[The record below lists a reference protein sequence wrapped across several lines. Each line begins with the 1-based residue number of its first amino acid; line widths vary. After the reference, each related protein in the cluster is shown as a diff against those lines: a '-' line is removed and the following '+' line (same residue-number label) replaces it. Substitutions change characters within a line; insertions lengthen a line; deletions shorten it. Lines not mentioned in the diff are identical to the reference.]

1 MMALAL
7 ALLLSFDTAA
17 PMWGLACLAQ
27 DKPAPAPQA
36 EPPPPDPELER
47 KSFKVAE
54 GFEVTL
60 FAADPL
66 VAKPTQMNFDARGRL
81 WISTSSVYPMVL
93 PGEIPNDRIV
103 ILEDTD
109 GDGKADKSTVFAE
122 GLHIPTGIEPGDGG
136 CYVANSTELIH
147 LRDTDG
153 DGKADQRR
161 VILSGFG
168 TEDTHHII
176 HTFRWG
182 PDGALY
188 FNQSIYIHSHIET
201 PGGTR
206 RLGGGGIWRFKPASL
221 DLEVFCKG
229 MCNPW
234 GHEFDR
240 WGNSFGTDGAGGDG
254 IHYLIP
260 GFTYPH
266 FPSGE
271 KSFPGLN
278 PGQPKY
284 CADEIISGRHFPDDW
299 QGDIITNDFRAN
311 RVVRFKISDDGSG
324 FSSKLMP
331 DLITSTDRA
340 FRPIDVRLGPD
351 GALYIADWYNPIINH
366 GEVGFRDP
374 RRDHT
379 HGRIWRVTAKGRPL
393 VPRPALVDASIPE
406 LLEQLKAPEGW
417 TRHFAKR
424 VLAERNPKEVS
435 TALAAWTKTLT
446 DDHDRLEA
454 LWTSQTIDAL
464 DVPLLKLLL
473 RAKDFNARAAATRV
487 LGHAAVPDALTLLEA
502 QIADE
507 HPRVRL
513 EAIRSLKEIPDP
525 RAIEIATRAID
536 KPMDRFLEHALWL
549 TANELRD
556 VWLPAYQEKKITFDG
571 NAEHEGF
578 ALKAVK
584 SPLAL
589 KALAE
594 QVKAGWQSM
603 ETRVNALMLLAAT
616 AGTEEVTT
624 LFNGSFPPDLQPKVL
639 AAIARCTRER
649 GVKPTGDLTKVKRWF
664 DSPNEAISTEAL
676 LLAGL
681 WKLDPL
687 RPDVEKLAGEGRR
700 AAVDALAL
708 MGTPEAAAFL
718 KGLAAGDRPL
728 RLKQLGVI
736 GLAAIDIAEAAPL
749 APAVLTGDCTDV
761 YTAFLLRKGG
771 AAALLKV
778 LDAKTLSADAARLGL
793 RAMYAAG
800 LQDPAMRD
808 LLNSVVGLTGRG
820 KNVTPAQLTQWAAQ
834 VREKGDPARG
844 ELVFRRKEL
853 SCFQC
858 HAIGGA
864 GGQVGPD
871 FMSLGASAP
880 MDYLV
885 ESILVPDAKQ
895 KEGFVSMQVLT
906 KSGDILSGVRVRQND
921 KELVLRDA
929 ARDEMII
936 PIQTIELKKEIGS
949 IMPAGLADLL
959 TDAEFLDLCRF
970 LSELGKPG
978 PYAVTAAPVVRRW
991 RVPDP
996 AGVLVPAYS
1005 TVSGSLPAEWP
1016 SASCEINVVTPGM
1029 IRFRFNSTKGLAMSV
1044 DGAPAEI
1051 KETLDL
1057 DLKLGIHV
1065 LKLDIDAKARGK
1077 EAIRLE
1083 VEEAPGSAGRVNLVG
1098 GK

>member
-1 MMALAL
+1 MIALAVTL
-7 ALLLSFDTAA
+7 FLT
-17 PMWGLACLAQ
+17 LAQ
-27 DKPAPAPQA
+27 DKPAAPDKAALQA
-36 EPPPPDPELER
+36 EPPPPDPEIER

-54 GFEVTL
+54 GFEVNL

-66 VAKPTQMNFDARGRL
+66 VSKPTQMNWDARGRL
-81 WISTSSVYPMVL
+81 WISTSSVYPMVV

-109 GDGKADKSTVFAE
+109 GDGKADKATVFAE
-122 GLHIPTGIEPGDGG
+122 GLHIPTGVEPGDGG
-136 CYVANSTELIH
+136 AYVANSTELIH

-153 DGKADQRR
+153 DGKADLRR

-168 TEDTHHII
+168 TEDTHHIV

-201 PGGTR
+201 PNGTR

-221 DLEVFCKG
+221 ELEVFCKG

-266 FPSGE
+266 FPSGD
-271 KSFPGLN
+271 KAFPGLN

-284 CADEIISGRHFPDDW
+284 CANEIISGRHFPDEW
-299 QGDIITNDFRAN
+299 QGSIVTNDFRAN
-311 RVVRFKISDDGSG
+311 RVVRFAMSDDGSG

-340 FRPIDVRLGPD
+340 FRPIDVRMGPD

-374 RRDHT
+374 RRDKT
-379 HGRIWRVTAKGRPL
+379 HGRIWRVTAKDRPL
-393 VPRPALVDASIPE
+393 VARPKLADASIPE
-406 LLEQLKAPEGW
+406 LLEQLKAPEAW

-435 TALAAWTKTLT
+435 AALTAWTKTLT

-454 LWTSQTIDAL
+454 LWTSQTIEAVDAA
-464 DVPLLKLLL
+464 LLKELL
-473 RAKDFNARAAATRV
+473 RAKDWNARAAATRA
-487 LGHAAVPDALTLLEA
+487 LGHSKIPDALALLEV

-513 EAIRSLKEIPDP
+513 EAIRTLKEFADP
-525 RAIEIATRAID
+525 RSIEIATRALD
-536 KPMDRFLEHALWL
+536 KPMDRFLDHALWL
-549 TANELRD
+549 ASNELKD
-556 VWLPAYQEKKITFDG
+556 TWLPAYKDKKVTFDG
-571 NAEHEGF
+571 NIAHEEF
-578 ALKAVK
+578 ALKSVK

-603 ETRVNALMLLAAT
+603 ETRLNALNLLAAT
-616 AGTEEVTT
+616 AGPEEVTS
-624 LFNGSFPPDLQPKVL
+624 LFNGSFPPDMQPKIL

-649 GVKPTGDLTKVKRWF
+649 GVKPNGDLNKVKQWF
-664 DSPNEAISTEAL
+664 AAPNEATATEAM

-681 WKLDPL
+681 WKLELL
-687 RPDVEKLAGEGRR
+687 RPDLEKLAGDGRR
-700 AAVDALAL
+700 SAVDALAL
-708 MGTPEAAAFL
+708 LGSPEAAAFL
-718 KGLAAGDRPL
+718 KGLGSGEHPL
-728 RLKQLGVI
+728 RQKQLGVI
-736 GLAAIDIAEAAPL
+736 GLAAIDVKEAAPL
-749 APAVLTGDCTDV
+749 APDVLSGDCTDV
-761 YTAFLLRKGG
+761 FTAFLLRKGG
-771 AAALLKV
+771 AQALLAALNGKKLP
-778 LDAKTLSADAARLGL
+778 ADAARLGL

-800 LQDPAMRD
+800 QQEPALRD
-808 LLNSVVGLTGRG
+808 LLNGIVGLTARG
-820 KNVTPAQLTQWAAQ
+820 KNVTPAQLAQWAAQ
-834 VREKGDPARG
+834 VREKGDAARG
-844 ELVFRRKEL
+844 EAVFRRKEL

-858 HAIGGA
+858 HAVGGS

-880 MDYLV
+880 VDYLV

-921 KELVLRDA
+921 QELVLRDA
-929 ARDEMII
+929 TRDEMII
-936 PIQTIELKKEIGS
+936 PANKIELKKEIGS

-959 TDAEFLDLCRF
+959 TDAEFLDLVRF

-996 AGVLVPAYS
+996 AGVNVPAYS
-1005 TVSGSLPAEWP
+1005 SVAGVLPAEWA
-1016 SASCEINVVTPGM
+1016 SASCDINVVTPGM
-1029 IRFRFNSTKGLAMSV
+1029 IRLKFNSTKGLALAV
-1044 DGAPAEI
+1044 DGAPVEI
-1051 KETLDL
+1051 KNVLDLELKLGVHALKLDL
-1057 DLKLGIHV
+1057 DASRKGGEGV
-1065 LKLDIDAKARGK
+1065 
-1077 EAIRLE
+1077 RLE
-1083 VEEAPGSAGRVNLVG
+1083 VEEAPGSAGRVNIVG

>member
-1 MMALAL
+1 MIS
-7 ALLLSFDTAA
+7 LLLAF
-17 PMWGLACLAQ
+17 LLQAQ
-27 DKPAPAPQA
+27 APQA
-36 EPPPPDPELER
+36 EPPPPDPEVER

-54 GFEVTL
+54 GFEVSL

-66 VAKPTQMNFDARGRL
+66 VAKPTQMNWDARGRL
-81 WISTSSVYPMVL
+81 WISTSSVYPMVV
-93 PGEIPNDRIV
+93 PGQIPNDKIV

-122 GLHIPTGIEPGDGG
+122 GLHIPTGLEPGDGG

-153 DGKADQRR
+153 DGKADERT
-161 VILSGFG
+161 VLLSGFG
-168 TEDTHHII
+168 TEDTHHIL
-176 HTFRWG
+176 HTFHWG

-188 FNQSIYIHSHIET
+188 FNQSIYIHSHLET
-201 PGGTR
+201 PHGTR

-229 MCNPW
+229 MVNPW
-234 GHEFDR
+234 GHLFDR
-240 WGNSFGTDGAGGDG
+240 WGNSFGTDGAGGEG
-254 IHYLIP
+254 IHYLVP
-260 GFTYPH
+260 GFTYPG

-271 KSFPGLN
+271 KHFPGLN
-278 PGQPKY
+278 PGSPKY
-284 CADEIISGRHFPDDW
+284 CSEAMISGRHFPDDW
-299 QGDIITNDFRAN
+299 QGCIITNDFRAN
-311 RVVRFKISDDGSG
+311 RVVRFALSDDGSG

-340 FRPIDVRLGPD
+340 FRPIDVRMGPD

-374 RRDHT
+374 RRDKT

-393 VPRPALVDASIPE
+393 VAKPKLVDATIPE
-406 LLEQLKAPEGW
+406 LLEQLKAPEAW

-424 VLAERNPKEVS
+424 VLADRDPKQVAA
-435 TALAAWTKTLT
+435 ALKAWIPTLT
-446 DDHDRLEA
+446 DDHDRVEA
-454 LWTSQTIDAL
+454 LWASQTIDAV
-464 DVPLLKLLL
+464 DPAFLKDLL
-473 RAKDFNARAAATRV
+473 RAKDGNARAAATRALTHV
-487 LGHAAVPDALTLLEA
+487 PLPDALALLQA

-513 EAIRSLKEIPDP
+513 EAVRALKTLSDP
-525 RAIEIATRAID
+525 RAIEVATRALD
-536 KPMDRFLEHALWL
+536 KPMDRFLDHALWL
-549 TANELRD
+549 TANDLRD
-556 VWLPAYQEKKITFDG
+556 VWLPAFQAKQLTFGGDK
-571 NAEHEGF
+571 AHEDF

-589 KALAE
+589 KALTD

-603 ETRVNALMLLAAT
+603 ETRLNALNLLAST
-616 AGTEEVTT
+616 AGPQELTT
-624 LFNGSFPPDLQPKVL
+624 LFNGTYPPDLQPKVL
-639 AAIARCTRER
+639 AAIARCTSER
-649 GVKPTGDLTKVKRWF
+649 GAKPNGDLTKVKRWF
-664 DSPNEAISTEAL
+664 GDRNETTATEAL

-681 WKLDPL
+681 WKLEPL
-687 RPDVEKLAGEGRR
+687 RPELEKLAAEGRR

-708 MGTPEAAAFL
+708 LGSPAAAEFL
-718 KGLAAGDRPL
+718 KGLASGERPL
-728 RLKQLGVI
+728 RIRQLGVI
-736 GLAAIDIAEAAPL
+736 GLAAIDIAAAAPL

-761 YTAFLLRKGG
+761 FTAFLLRKGG
-771 AAALLKV
+771 AEALLAV
-778 LDAKTLSADAARLGL
+778 IDAKKLGSDAARLGL

-800 LQDPAMRD
+800 LQEPALRD
-808 LLNSVVGLTGRG
+808 LLNSVVGLTARG
-820 KNVTPAQLTQWAAQ
+820 
-834 VREKGDPARG
+834 KGDPVRG
-844 ELVFRRKEL
+844 EAVFRRKEL

-880 MDYLV
+880 VDYLV

-895 KEGFVSMQVLT
+895 KEGFVSMQVMT
-906 KSGDILSGVRVRQND
+906 KSGDILSGVRVRQTD
-921 KELVLRDA
+921 RELVLRDA

-936 PIQTIELKKEIGS
+936 PTDKIELKKEIGS

-959 TDAEFLDLCRF
+959 TDGEFLDLVRF

-978 PYAVTAAPVVRRW
+978 DFAVTAAPIVRRW
-991 RVPDP
+991 RVLDP
-996 AGVLVPAYS
+996 AGVSVPAYT
-1005 TVSGSLPAEWP
+1005 TVAGLLPAEWP
-1016 SASCEINVVTPGM
+1016 SASCEINVVTPGT
-1029 IRFRFNSTKGLAMSV
+1029 IRFRINSAKGLTLAV
-1044 DGAPAEI
+1044 DGAPVEL
-1051 KETLDL
+1051 KDVTDL
-1057 DLKLGIHV
+1057 DLKLGVHA
-1065 LKLDIDAKARGK
+1065 LKFDVDTSRRGGQGL
-1077 EAIRLE
+1077 RLE

>member
-1 MMALAL
+1 MIALAL
-7 ALLLSFDTAA
+7 SLFLQAA
-17 PMWGLACLAQ
+17 P
-27 DKPAPAPQA
+27 DKQA
-36 EPPPPDPELER
+36 DPPPPDPEIER

-81 WISTSSVYPMVL
+81 WISTSSIYPMVV

-206 RLGGGGIWRFKPASL
+206 RLGGGGIWRFRPASL
-221 DLEVFCKG
+221 ELEVFCKG

-254 IHYLIP
+254 VHYLVP

-271 KSFPGLN
+271 KAFPGLN

-284 CADEIISGRHFPDDW
+284 CANEVISGRHFPDDW

-311 RVVRFKISDDGSG
+311 RVVRFKLSDDGSG

-374 RRDHT
+374 RRDKT
-379 HGRIWRVTAKGRPL
+379 HGRIWRVTAKNRPL
-393 VPRPALVDASIPE
+393 VARPKLVDAALPE
-406 LLEQLKAPEGW
+406 LFEQLKAPEAW

-424 VLAERNPKEVS
+424 VLADQDPKQVS
-435 TALAAWTKTLT
+435 AGLAAWTKTLT

-454 LWTSQTIDAL
+454 LWASETIGAPDAA
-464 DVPLLKLLL
+464 LLKELL
-473 RAKDFNARAAATRV
+473 RAKDGNARAAATRA
-487 LGHAAVPDALTLLEA
+487 LSRLRLPDALALLEV

-507 HPRVRL
+507 LPRVRL
-513 EAIRSLKEIPDP
+513 EAVRALRTLADP
-525 RAIEIATRAID
+525 RAIEVATRALD
-536 KPMDRFLEHALWL
+536 KPMDRFLDHALWL
-549 TANELRD
+549 ASNEMRD
-556 VWLPAYQEKKITFDG
+556 AWLPAYQERKISFDG
-571 NAEHEGF
+571 NKAHEEF

-584 SPLAL
+584 SPLVL

-603 ETRVNALMLLAAT
+603 ETRLNALGQLAST
-616 AGTEEVTT
+616 AGPEELTT
-624 LFNGSFPPDLQPKVL
+624 LFNGSFPSDLQPRIL

-664 DSPNEAISTEAL
+664 ESPSEETSTESL

-681 WKLDPL
+681 WKLDAL
-687 RPDVEKLAGEGRR
+687 RPELEKLAGAGRR
-700 AAVDALAL
+700 AAVDALSLLGSA
-708 MGTPEAAAFL
+708 EAAQFL
-718 KGLAAGDRPL
+718 KSLATTGSTL

-736 GLAAIDIAEAAPL
+736 GLAAIDVSQAATL
-749 APAVLTGDCTDV
+749 APDVLSGDCTDV
-761 YTAFLLRKGG
+761 YTAFFLRKGG
-771 AAALLKV
+771 ADALRAVIDPKSLKP
-778 LDAKTLSADAARLGL
+778 DAARLGL

-800 LQDPAMRD
+800 QQDAALRD
-808 LLNSVVGLTGRG
+808 IFNSVVGLTARG
-820 KNVTPAQLTQWAAQ
+820 KNATPAQLAQWAAQ
-834 VREKGDPARG
+834 VRASGDAVRG
-844 ELVFRRKEL
+844 EAVFRRKEL

-880 MDYLV
+880 VDYLV

-906 KSGDILSGVRVRQND
+906 KSGDILSGVRVRQD
-921 KELVLRDA
+921 ARELVLRDA
-929 ARDEMII
+929 VRDEIVI
-936 PIQTIELKKEIGS
+936 PADKIELKKEIGS

-959 TDAEFLDLCRF
+959 TDAEFLDLVRF

-978 PYAVTAAPVVRRW
+978 PYAVIAAPVVRRW
-991 RVPDP
+991 RALDP
-996 AGVLVPAYS
+996 AGVAVPAYS
-1005 TVSGSLPAEWP
+1005 TVSGVLPAEWP
-1016 SASCEINVVTPGM
+1016 SATCEINVVTPGL
-1029 IRFRFNSTKGLAMSV
+1029 IRLRFNSLRGLTLSV
-1044 DGAPAEI
+1044 DGAPVEI
-1051 KETLDL
+1051 KDVLDL
-1057 DLKLGIHV
+1057 DFKLGVHS
-1065 LKLDIDAKARGK
+1065 LKLDVDASRRGGDG
-1077 EAIRLE
+1077 IRLE
-1083 VEEAPGSAGRVNLVG
+1083 VEEAPASAGRINIVG

>member
-1 MMALAL
+1 MIAFALAL
-7 ALLLSFDTAA
+7 FV
-17 PMWGLACLAQ
+17 
-27 DKPAPAPQA
+27 QA
-36 EPPPPDPELER
+36 VQADPPPPDPEIER

-54 GFEVTL
+54 GFEVNL

-81 WISTSSVYPMVL
+81 WISTSSIYPMVV

-168 TEDTHHII
+168 TEDTHHIL

-201 PGGTR
+201 PNGTR

-266 FPSGE
+266 FPSGD

-284 CADEIISGRHFPDDW
+284 CANEVISGRHFPEEW
-299 QGDIITNDFRAN
+299 QGSIITNDFRAN
-311 RVVRFKISDDGSG
+311 RVVRFAISDDGSG

-374 RRDHT
+374 RRDKT

-393 VPRPALVDASIPE
+393 VAKPKLVDASLPE
-406 LLEQLKAPEGW
+406 LLEQLKAPEAW

-424 VLAERNPKEVS
+424 VLADRDPKEVS
-435 TALAAWTKTLT
+435 VALAAWTKTLT

-454 LWTSQTIDAL
+454 LWASQTIGAVDI
-464 DVPLLKLLL
+464 VLLKELL
-473 RAKDFNARAAATRV
+473 RAKDWNARAAATRA
-487 LGHAAVPDALTLLEA
+487 LARSSLPDALALLEV
-502 QIADE
+502 QVGDD

-513 EAIRSLKEIPDP
+513 EAVRALKLLSDP
-525 RAIEIATRAID
+525 RAIEVATRVLD
-536 KPMDRFLEHALWL
+536 KPMDRFLDHALWL
-549 TANELRD
+549 TANELKD
-556 VWLPAYQEKKITFDG
+556 SWLPAYQDKKIGFDG
-571 NAEHEGF
+571 NPAHEGF
-578 ALKAVK
+578 ALKSVK

-589 KALAE
+589 KALAD

-603 ETRVNALMLLAAT
+603 ETRLNALNLLAAT
-616 AGTEEVTT
+616 AGPEELTS
-624 LFNGSFPPDLQPKVL
+624 LFTGTFPPDMQPRIL

-649 GVKPTGDLTKVKRWF
+649 GVKPGGDLTKVRRWF
-664 DSPNEAISTEAL
+664 GDASDATATEAM

-681 WKLDPL
+681 WKLDAL
-687 RPDVEKLAGEGRR
+687 RPDLEKLAGDGRR

-708 MGTPEAAAFL
+708 LGGPAATAFL
-718 KGLAAGDRPL
+718 KDLGSSDKPL

-736 GLAAIDIAEAAPL
+736 GLAAIDIKEAAPL

-761 YTAFLLRKGG
+761 FTAFLLRKGG
-771 AAALLKV
+771 AEAMLGV
-778 LDAKTLSADAARLGL
+778 LEPKKLSPDSARLGL

-800 LQDPAMRD
+800 LQEPALRD
-808 LLNSVVGLTGRG
+808 LLNSVVGLTARG
-820 KNVTPAQLTQWAAQ
+820 KNVTAVQLSQWAAQ
-834 VREKGDPARG
+834 VREKGDAARG
-844 ELVFRRKEL
+844 EAVFRRKEL

-880 MDYLV
+880 VDYLV

-906 KSGDILSGVRVRQND
+906 KSGDILSGVRVRQD
-921 KELVLRDA
+921 SKELVLRDA
-929 ARDEMII
+929 VRDEIII
-936 PIQTIELKKEIGS
+936 PADKIELKKEIGS

-959 TDAEFLDLCRF
+959 TDGEFLDLVRF

-978 PYAVTAAPVVRRW
+978 PFAVTAAPVVRRW
-991 RVPDP
+991 RVVDA
-996 AGVLVPAYS
+996 AGLTLPGYS
-1005 TVSGSLPAEWP
+1005 TVSGSLPAETS
-1016 SASCEINVVTPGM
+1016 SASCEINVVTPGV
-1029 IRFRFNSTKGLAMSV
+1029 IRFKVNSVKGLTLSV
-1044 DGAPAEI
+1044 DGVPVEL
-1051 KETLDL
+1051 KEVLDL
-1057 DLKLGIHV
+1057 DLKLGVHG
-1065 LKLDIDAKARGK
+1065 LKLGIDASRKGGDP
-1077 EAIRLE
+1077 IRLE